1 MQKCTRSPLKTYADI
16 LLYPNPR
23 AWMILVSV
31 WIGPSHSTLKNHSLK
46 FSNQIDSDLMLL
58 SKVTN
63 SELPHEND
71 VSLFLINS

>member
-1 MQKCTRSPLKTYADI
+1 
-16 LLYPNPR
+16 
-23 AWMILVSV
+23 MILVSV